1 MSVIV
6 VGAGLAGL
14 TAAADL
20 AARGVEVTVLEARDR
35 VGGRVHGI
43 EVAPGSWADA
53 GAAYLGD
60 RHTALT
66 ALMGELELE
75 TTPTTMIGD
84 SRFALGG
91 DDQSRPGR
99 FPPLSAVALGEMF
112 DALEELTRGLRVDAP
127 WLSADA
133 ARLDTWTAAEWAAEH
148 LRHPDARLFFPLFL
162 GEMMA
167 ADPADVSVLHMAFY
181 LRSGGGVR
189 YLNAFAGG
197 AQQDRIAGGAH
208 RLCRRLA
215 AGLGERLRLGE
226 PVRAIHQDGD
236 GVTVVTATESLRARA
251 AVVAV
256 PPSLADSIDYRPGL
270 PAPRSTARTAPGCA
284 VKVHLVY
291 PAPAWRE
298 QGLSGWSVNAQGP
311 LLSTVDDSPADGA
324 VGVLTG
330 FVTGAEA
337 HRFAALPAHEQRERA
352 VAQAARLFP
361 GLPRPIGFHATDWV
375 NEDYSR
381 GCYAALFGPGDWLR
395 LGPHLV
401 TPHRRVHW
409 AGTETSTEFFGLME
423 GAVRSG
429 HRVAAE
435 IITTYSWRDIHV

>member
-1 MSVIV
+1 MSVVV

-20 AARGVEVTVLEARDR
+20 AAHGLDVTVLEARDR
-35 VGGRVHGI
+35 VGGRMRGI
-43 EVAPGSWADA
+43 EVAPGGWVDA

-66 ALMGELELE
+66 ALMTGLDLK
-75 TTPTTMIGD
+75 TTPATVDGD

-91 DDQSRPGR
+91 DERTRPGR

-112 DALEELTRGLRVDAP
+112 DALDELVRTPGLDAP
-127 WLSADA
+127 WSAADA
-133 ARLDTWTAAEWAAEH
+133 ARLDALTAAEWAGEH

-181 LRSGGGVR
+181 LRSGGGIR
-189 YLNAFAGG
+189 YLNAFEGG
-197 AQQDRIAGGAH
+197 AQEHRIAGGAH
-208 RLCRRLA
+208 RVCERLA
-215 AGLGERLRLGE
+215 AGPGVRVRLNE
-226 PVRAIHQDGD
+226 PVRAIHQDDD
-236 GVTVVTATESLRARA
+236 GVTVTAPAGSLRADA
-251 AVVAV
+251 VVVAV
-256 PPSLADSIDYRPGL
+256 PPSLAGTIDHRPAL
-270 PAPRSTARTAPGCA
+270 PAPRSTGRTAPGCA

-298 QGLSGWSVNAQGP
+298 HGLSGWSVSARGP
-311 LLSTVDDSPADGA
+311 LLSTVDDSPADGG

-330 FVTGAEA
+330 FVTGREA
-337 HRFAALPAHEQRERA
+337 HRFSRLSEDERRERA
-352 VAQAARLFP
+352 FAQAARLFP

-375 NEDYSR
+375 GETYSR

-395 LGPHLV
+395 LGPHLT

-409 AGTETSTEFFGLME
+409 AGTETSVEFFGLME

-429 HRVAAE
+429 HRAAAE
-435 IITTYSWRDIHV
+435 IIATYR